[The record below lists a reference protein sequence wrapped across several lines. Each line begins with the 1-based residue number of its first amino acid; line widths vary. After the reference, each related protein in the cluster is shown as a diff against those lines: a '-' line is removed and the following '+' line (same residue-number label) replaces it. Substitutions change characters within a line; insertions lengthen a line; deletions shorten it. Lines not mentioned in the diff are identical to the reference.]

1 MRMILLLVAAAS
13 AMACDRKP
21 EEPAKVAAAPKP
33 SQLSFDGAGYKDDI
47 SKVFHGERLS
57 WVLGCKGCH
66 GANLQGGNVTRDDP
80 NFGDMNAPN
89 LTLLMAKYSDAELD
103 KAIRRGQPKD
113 GREFWFMPVES
124 YQFLSDADLA
134 ALIAYLRTSK
144 PQGTQ
149 LPPIRIGPGLRDQS
163 AKGILLSSPGML
175 KRFRDQ
181 PPPDLGESHKYGRH
195 LAQIVCA
202 ECHNS
207 SLQGFEGFTPNLDI
221 AGSYNAAELET
232 LLTTG
237 KGKTKPDL
245 GLMSDASKSRFAKLT
260 PGERSAIVDPR
271 VLGTAGVVK
280 RRMLGADGGIVESR

>member
-1 MRMILLLVAAAS
+1 MRITLMLLAAACS
-13 AMACDRKP
+13 VACDRKA
-21 EEPAKVAAAPKP
+21 EEPAKAVEAPKP
-33 SQLSFDGAGYKDDI
+33 AQLSFDGAGYKDDI
-47 SKVFHGERLS
+47 SKVIHGDRLS

-66 GANLQGGNVTRDDP
+66 GSNLQGGNVTKDDP

-89 LTLLMAKYSDAELD
+89 ITLLMAGYSDAELD
-103 KAIRRGQPKD
+103 QLIRHGKPKD

-134 ALIAYLRTSK
+134 ALIAHLRTYK

-149 LPPIRIGPGLRDQS
+149 LPPIRIGPGLRDQ
-163 AKGILLSSPGML
+163 AAQGILENSHKML
-175 KRFRDQ
+175 ARFRDQ
-181 PPPDLGESHKYGRH
+181 PPPDMGESHKYGRH

-221 AGSYNAAELET
+221 AGTYDATELET

-237 KGKTKPDL
+237 KGKSKKDL
-245 GLMSDASKSRFAKLT
+245 GLMSMSAKDRFAKLT
-260 PGERSAIVDPR
+260 PGERQAIIAYVKAR
-271 VLGTAGVVK
+271 AGQAPPAA
-280 RRMLGADGGIVESR
+280 AD

>member
-1 MRMILLLVAAAS
+1 MRTILVLLAVAGV
-13 AMACDRKP
+13 MACDRKP
-21 EEPAKVAAAPKP
+21 AEPENVAVAPKP
-33 SQLSFDGAGYKDDI
+33 AQLSFDGAGYNDDI

-66 GANLQGGNVTRDDP
+66 GAKLQGANVTKDDP

-103 KAIRRGQPKD
+103 KLIRHGQPKD

-134 ALIAYLRTSK
+134 ALIAYLRTYK
-144 PQGTQ
+144 PQGAQ
-149 LPPIRIGPGLRDQS
+149 LPPIRIGPGLRDQT
-163 AKGILLSSPGML
+163 AKGILLDAQGML
-175 KRFRDQ
+175 KRYRDQ
-181 PPPDLGESHKYGRH
+181 PPPDLGESQAYGRH
-195 LAQIVCA
+195 LARIVCA

-221 AGSYNAAELET
+221 AGAYNAAELET

-237 KGKTKPDL
+237 KGKSKSDL
-245 GLMSDASKSRFAKLT
+245 GLMSDQAKDRFAKLT
-260 PGERSAIVDPR
+260 SGERQAII
-271 VLGTAGVVK
+271 AYVK
-280 RRMLGADGGIVESR
+280 ARAEQSQPAP